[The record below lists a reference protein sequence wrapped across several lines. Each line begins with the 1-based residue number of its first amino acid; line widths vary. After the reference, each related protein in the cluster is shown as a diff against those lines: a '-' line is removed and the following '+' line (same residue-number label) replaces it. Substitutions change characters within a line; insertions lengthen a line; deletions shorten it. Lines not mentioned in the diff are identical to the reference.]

1 MAKVSYSARL
11 NTTQLR
17 ALLNSP
23 KGPVAK
29 NLVKRAVRVESAA
42 KRRISSN
49 PKRVDTGRLRSSIAW
64 EVRIYGNMP
73 IARIGTNVKYAK
85 FVHDG
90 TGIYGPYSTVIRPKH
105 AKALKWK
112 SKQYGAKKG
121 KYKGFAFAKYTVG
134 MKPNPFLKDALKAA
148 KI

>member
-1 MAKVSYSARL
+1 MGTVKYTARL
-11 NTTQLR
+11 NTSQLHE
-17 ALLNSP
+17 LLNSS

-49 PKRVDTGRLRSSIAW
+49 PKRVDTGRLRSSITW
-64 EVRIYGNMP
+64 EIRIYGNMP

-90 TGIYGPYSTVIRPKH
+90 TGIFGPYSTVIRPKH
-105 AKALKWK
+105 AKAMKWK

-121 KYKGFAFAKYTVG
+121 KYKGYAFAKYTIG
-134 MKPNPFLKDALKAA
+134 MKPNPFLTDALKAA
-148 KI
+148 KL